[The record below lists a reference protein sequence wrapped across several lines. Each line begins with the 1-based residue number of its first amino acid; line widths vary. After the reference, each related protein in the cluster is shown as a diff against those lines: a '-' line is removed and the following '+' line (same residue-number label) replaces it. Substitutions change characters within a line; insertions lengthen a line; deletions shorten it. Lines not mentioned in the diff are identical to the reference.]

1 MVYNTKE
8 DLIRAHVSVTDTV
21 LDVGFWGQGTKA
33 THPKWIHK
41 LLKEQ
46 ANKGKVYGLDLS
58 FPESQFTE
66 PWYIKASAEHFILS
80 DQVDVIFAGD
90 IIEHLSNPG
99 LFLSSSV
106 RNLKPGGKLIIT
118 TPNAFNLFNLV
129 EKLTKNE
136 PTVNPEHT
144 CYYNKKTL
152 GELVSRYPLEVV
164 EISYVNKLF
173 TTHRESIRKKILN
186 VIYALLSR
194 ITDKFVET
202 LVLVIV
208 KI

>member
-1 MVYNTKE
+1 M
-8 DLIRAHVSVTDTV
+8 R
-21 LDVGFWGQGTKA
+21 
-33 THPKWIHK
+33 
-41 LLKEQ
+41 
-46 ANKGKVYGLDLS
+46 
-58 FPESQFTE
+58 
-66 PWYIKASAEHFILS
+66 
-80 DQVDVIFAGD
+80 
-90 IIEHLSNPG
+90 
-99 LFLSSSV
+99 
-106 RNLKPGGKLIIT
+106 
-118 TPNAFNLFNLV
+118 
-129 EKLTKNE
+129 